1 MGRDG
6 DAEGMLRSAVNLVP
20 GDAGIHHALG
30 LTLVRL
36 KRLDA
41 ALGELRRAAQ
51 LDPDQPRYSYVYGV
65 ALHSAG
71 SKSEALAVLK
81 ESLARHPS
89 DRDVLR
95 ALVGFSREDADPAA
109 ALEYAQQLARIAPSD
124 PSVARLIEDLKRQGK
139 EPAAR

>member
-6 DAEGMLRSAVNLVP
+6 DAEGMLRSAASVVS

-36 KRLDA
+36 KRLDEA
-41 ALGELRRAAQ
+41 IAELRRAAQ

-71 SKSEALAVLK
+71 SKSEGLAVLK
-81 ESLARHPS
+81 ESLAHHPS
-89 DRDVLR
+89 DRDLLR
-95 ALVGFSREDADPAA
+95 ALVSFSRDDGDAAA
-109 ALEYAQQLARIAPSD
+109 ALGYAQQLARIAPSD
-124 PSVARLIEDLKRQGK
+124 PSVARLIQDLQRQGK